1 MAGFIERV
9 KTMKHWL
16 NSDSGVAAGSMLTLL
31 LMGWVTD
38 AWNGAVPFQWI
49 RDGGL
54 LELGIW
60 HVALTIAGTAALF
73 FAMRASIR
81 RLRKPMVQQPTRRRA
96 PSPRKVIIGCASV
109 LKENVPMI
117 EPEVDE
123 ELADYLARTLADEK
137 CKKNNLVPWLV
148 AINTH
153 ASRIERV
160 HLMTTPDAKP
170 YYECLQQLFNLLRVK
185 GRQLVVERTDVSG
198 QENDDIYEF
207 YCLLDRVE
215 KTLMA
220 KGYDESDL
228 IFDITSGQKPYSVAA
243 GMISLHNHVN
253 VQYTKVE
260 RREVYEYTLMTRAS
274 ES

>member
-1 MAGFIERV
+1 MAGFMERYIS
-9 KTMKHWL
+9 MKNWL
-16 NSDSGVAAGSMLTLL
+16 NSDSGVAAGSRLTLL

-38 AWNGAVPFQWI
+38 AWNGTVPFQWI

-81 RLRKPMVQQPTRRRA
+81 RLRKPMVQQPTRRRV
-96 PSPRKVIIGCASV
+96 PSPRKVIIGCASILDV
-109 LKENVPMI
+109 NKSLI

-123 ELADYLARTLADEK
+123 ELADYLARIPSDESS
-137 CKKNNLVPWLV
+137 NLMPWLV

-160 HLMTTPDAKP
+160 RLMTTSAAKS
-170 YYECLQQLFNLLRVK
+170 YYERLQQLFNLLRVNGK
-185 GRQLVVERTDVSG
+185 RLVVECTDVTE
-198 QENDDIYEF
+198 QENEDIYEF

-215 KTLMA
+215 KSLMA
-220 KGYDESDL
+220 KGYDEFDL
-228 IFDITSGQKPYSVAA
+228 IFDITSGQKQYSVAA

-253 VQYTKVE
+253 VQYTVTK